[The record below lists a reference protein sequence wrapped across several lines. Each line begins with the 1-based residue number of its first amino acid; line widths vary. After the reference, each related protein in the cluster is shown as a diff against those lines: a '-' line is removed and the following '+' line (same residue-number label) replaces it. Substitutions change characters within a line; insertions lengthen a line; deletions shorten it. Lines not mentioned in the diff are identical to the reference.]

1 MKFETKTIKVESI
14 YVPAYTD
21 RYRRLG
27 YEVSETVETEEDGK
41 KVTSITMRR
50 DMDSP
55 AYPSL
60 SRLEREVDELCRMAK
75 EHAGEPSKL
84 INRHRLITWIFF
96 GAGCL
101 LMALGVALVVAGLL
115 TDMLMLALGGW
126 VCAIVGAALVIA
138 WSCLRE
144 KWRIRRVDIRDDAE
158 NPGFGIDEYS
168 RRVEEC
174 LKQAEEALSA
184 VS

>member
-14 YVPAYTD
+14 YVSAYTD

-27 YEVSETVETEEDGK
+27 YEVCDAVQSEEDGK
-41 KVTSITMRR
+41 KFTSITIRR
-50 DMDSP
+50 DVDSP

-60 SRLEREVDELCRMAK
+60 SRLEQEVEELCRMAK
-75 EHAGEPSKL
+75 EHAGEPDNK
-84 INRHRLITWIFF
+84 IKKHRMTVWILF

-101 LMALGVALVVAGLL
+101 LMAVGVALLVAGLIL
-115 TDMLMLALGGW
+115 NEIVLALCGW
-126 VCAIVGAALVIA
+126 GCAIAGAALVIA

-144 KWRIRRVDIRDDAE
+144 KWRLRKVDVRDDAE

-168 RRVEEC
+168 KKVEEC
-174 LKQAEEALSA
+174 LKQAEEALEA
-184 VS
+184 VL

>member
-14 YVPAYTD
+14 HVPAYTD

-27 YEVSETVETEEDGK
+27 YEVCDSVQTEEDGRDF
-41 KVTSITMRR
+41 TTLTIRR
-50 DMDSP
+50 DMESP

-60 SRLEREVDELCRMAK
+60 SRLEQEVDELCRMAK
-75 EHAGEPSKL
+75 EHAGEPDSSIIK
-84 INRHRLITWIFF
+84 HRLTVWIIF

-101 LMALGVALVVAGLL
+101 FMAVGIALVVAGLIL
-115 TDMLMLALGGW
+115 NNVVLALCGW
-126 VCAIVGAALVIA
+126 ACVIAGAALVIA

-144 KWRIRRVDIRDDAE
+144 KWRLRKVDIRDDAE

-168 RRVEEC
+168 KKVEEC
-174 LKQAEEALSA
+174 LKQAEEALA
-184 VS
+184 TVL

>member
-1 MKFETKTIKVESI
+1 MKFETKTIKVERI

-27 YEVSETVETEEDGK
+27 YEVCDSVQSKEDGRDFIIL
-41 KVTSITMRR
+41 TLRR
-50 DMDSP
+50 NTESL

-75 EHAGEPSKL
+75 HHACDADESVKK
-84 INRHRLITWIFF
+84 HRLTLWILF
-96 GAGCL
+96 GVGCL
-101 LMALGVALVVAGLL
+101 FMALGVTLVVSGLIL
-115 TDMLMLALGGW
+115 NNLITALCGW
-126 VCAIVGAALVIA
+126 GCVIVGAVLVIT

-144 KWRIRRVDIRDDAE
+144 KWRLRKVDIRDDAE

-168 RRVEEC
+168 KKVEEC
-174 LKQAEEALSA
+174 LRQAEEALA
-184 VS
+184 ALL